1 MKKTVLA
8 VMFSFAMSLAIWTWS
23 SVSGQNS
30 VSDLTLQNV
39 EALSNGEI
47 TVVGCK
53 PMHGATCYVFDG
65 NNQLVDKQKNQYPG

>member
-1 MKKTVLA
+1 
-8 VMFSFAMSLAIWTWS
+8 MFGIAISSAIWTWPS
-23 SVSGQNS
+23 ISGQNS

-53 PMHGATCYVFDG
+53 PMHGATCYFSMAIT
-65 NNQLVDKQKNQYPG
+65 NLWINKKINIQANH